1 MAPVCL
7 PRTLMLLGSGEL
19 GKEVAIAA
27 QRLGCRVIAVDRYAG
42 APAMQVADAAE
53 VIPMTDADALKAVVE
68 RHRPDLVIPEIEA
81 LAVDALAELEAA
93 GTTVIPTARA
103 TAVTMNRDRIRDLAA
118 TELGLRTARFAY
130 AGSAAEL
137 AAAAEPLGWPVVVK
151 PVMSSSGKGQSVVH
165 GPEGINAAWEA
176 ALAGAR
182 GEGARVIVEE
192 FLRFELEITLLTVR
206 QWDGPTLF
214 CPPIGH
220 IQERGDYQC
229 SWQPAAIGPEQ
240 LAAAQAMARTV
251 TDNLGGAGLFG
262 VEFFLCRRPGSG
274 EAGDRGDA
282 AGQGDAGDLE
292 VVFSELSPRPHDT
305 GLVTLLGQNLSEFE
319 LHVRAVLGLPIPEIR
334 SLGPAA
340 SRVLLADGPLERVRY
355 AGVEAALAEPDTEVL
370 LFGKPEARP
379 QRRMG
384 VVLARGAS
392 EAEARARADG
402 AAGRIRVLAG

>member
-1 MAPVCL
+1 MATPGSAISSPSL

-53 VIPMTDADALKAVVE
+53 VIAMTDADALKAVVR

-81 LAVDALAELEAA
+81 LAVDALAELEAE
-93 GTTVIPTARA
+93 GITVIPTARA

-118 TELGLRTARFAY
+118 SGLGLRTARFAY
-130 AGSAAEL
+130 AQSAEEL
-137 AAAAEPLGWPVVVK
+137 AAAAAPLGWPVVVK
-151 PVMSSSGKGQSVVH
+151 PVMSSSGKGQSVVQ
-165 GPEGINAAWEA
+165 GPEGIPAAWEA

-182 GEGARVIVEE
+182 GAGTRVIVEE
-192 FLRFELEITLLTVR
+192 FLAFELEITLLTVK
-206 QWDGPTLF
+206 QWQGPTLF

-229 SWQPAAIGPEQ
+229 SWQPAAMPPEA
-240 LAAAQAMARTV
+240 LAAAQAMARAV

-262 VEFFLCRRPGSG
+262 VEFFLCRKPGNSAEEPG
-274 EAGDRGDA
+274 E
-282 AGQGDAGDLE
+282 LE

-305 GLVTLLGQNLSEFE
+305 GLVTLMGQNLSEFE
-319 LHVRAVLGLPIPEIR
+319 LHLRAVLGLPIPAIQSR
-334 SLGPAA
+334 GHAA
-340 SRVLLADGPLERVRY
+340 SRVILADS
-355 AGVEAALAEPDTEVL
+355 AGAPVTYSGVADALAEPDTQVL

-384 VVLARGAS
+384 VALAHGAS
-392 EAEARARADG
+392 EAEARRRAD
-402 AAGRIRVLAG
+402 AAASWIQVRVGG